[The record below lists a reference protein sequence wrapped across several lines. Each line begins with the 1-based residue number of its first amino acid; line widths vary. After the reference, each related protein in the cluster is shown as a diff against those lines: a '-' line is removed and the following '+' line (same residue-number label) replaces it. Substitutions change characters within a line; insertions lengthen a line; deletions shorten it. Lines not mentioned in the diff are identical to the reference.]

1 MPGTVI
7 STLLI
12 FTQRIISTTL
22 SGIFIYLILKGLK
35 HREVSNLPNITLLV
49 DNKDII

>member
-1 MPGTVI
+1 MPGTVL

-12 FTQRIISTTL
+12 FTQGIISTTL
-22 SGIFIYLILKGLK
+22 PGIFIYLILKQLR

-49 DNKDII
+49 DNKDRI